1 MLKIKQI
8 TPIEILSNKHRLDDF
23 LQEHLRILVNKDS
36 WMMDW
41 EQLVQRFQ
49 LFKFKDLSNEEILT
63 YEWDRNQI
71 QNLVEKTFITVNKY
85 LTFNDVRITVLP
97 ALPFPWFQNYDRSL
111 WTNGFTNSPGNIIIA
126 IPPQPD
132 FEFLQYLLAHET
144 HHASPEN
151 PIYKLALET
160 FTLEE
165 WYKMEGTAEFF
176 GLSLYPDKRWWKDNF
191 TDEVEVAYW
200 SECKEFLKTADDKI
214 KGRLCFGNP
223 KKGIPYFAGYCFAL
237 NIVSNYVKTN
247 PVSEIRDL
255 FFVEPSKFIESYK
268 SEVK

>member
-1 MLKIKQI
+1 MLEIKQI
-8 TPIEILSNKHRLDDF
+8 TPSEILSNQHRLDEF
-23 LQEHLRILVNKDS
+23 LKGKLRNLVNKNY
-36 WMMDW
+36 WMTEW
-41 EQLVQRFQ
+41 EQIAQRFQ
-49 LFKFKDLSNEEILT
+49 LFKLKDLSNEEILS
-63 YEWDRNQI
+63 YEWDKNYI
-71 QNLVEKTFITVNKY
+71 DEVVEQTFLTVSKH
-85 LTFNDVRITVLP
+85 LKFDEIKVTILP
-97 ALPFPWFQNYDRSL
+97 ALPFPWFQNYDQAI

-132 FEFLQYLLAHET
+132 LDFLQYLLAHET

-151 PIYKLALET
+151 PIYNLTLDT

-176 GLSLYPDKRWWKDNF
+176 SLSLYPDKRWWKDSF
-191 TDEVEVAYW
+191 TEAVEFAYW

-223 KKGIPYFAGYCFAL
+223 KKGIPYFAGYSFAL

-247 PVSEIRDL
+247 PVSDIRDL